1 MAISNAQSAAT
12 SAPATSQSSP
22 LVMRIIGAVALA
34 HLINDLIQAVL
45 PSIYPMLKASYGLT
59 FTQIGLITLTFQLTA
74 SLLQPWVGYHTDR
87 HPKPWLLPAGTVCT
101 LIGILMMS
109 VVGSFPMILLAAG
122 LIGVGS
128 STFHP
133 EASRVARLASGGR
146 FGLAQSTFQVG
157 GNAGSA
163 FGPLLAAAIIIP
175 YGQGHVAWFGL
186 FALFALFVLYR
197 ISRWY
202 ANHLSLFKLKQGQAA
217 THGLSKRRV
226 ISALVVL
233 GLLVFSK
240 YFYMASLTS
249 YFTFYLIEKFDLSV
263 ASSQLHLFLFLGA
276 VAAGTFFG
284 GPIGD
289 KIGRKAVIWF
299 SILGVAPFTL
309 MLPHVDLFWTSVL
322 SVVIGFIL
330 ASAFSAIVVY
340 AQELVPGNVG
350 MIAGVFFGL
359 MFGFGGIGAAL
370 LGHLA
375 DIHGIEYVYFLC
387 SFLPLLGVSGDLSAQ
402 NQKSLTLSLILSKA
416 GKSDAARHFHSGC
429 RRAAAPFLPAAG
441 DEAAPRASVVRYTQ
455 SSRHTF
461 DIR

>member
-1 MAISNAQSAAT
+1 
-12 SAPATSQSSP
+12 
-22 LVMRIIGAVALA
+22 MRIIGAVALA

-45 PSIYPMLKASYGLT
+45 PSIYPMLKDSYGLT
-59 FTQIGLITLTFQLTA
+59 FTQVGLITLTFQLTA
-74 SLLQPWVGYHTDR
+74 SLLQPWVGYYTDR
-87 HPKPWLLPAGTVCT
+87 HPKPYLLPMGMICT

-109 VVGSFPMILLAAG
+109 QVGSFPLILLAAG
-122 LIGVGS
+122 LIGIGS

-175 YGQGHVAWFGL
+175 FGQGNVAWFGL
-186 FALFALFVLYR
+186 FAVFALLVLYR

-217 THGLSKRRV
+217 THGLSKGRV
-226 ISALVVL
+226 LSALVVL

-240 YFYMASLTS
+240 YFYMSSLTS

-309 MLPHVDLFWTSVL
+309 LLPHVDLFWTSVL

-359 MFGFGGIGAAL
+359 MFGFGGVGAAL
-370 LGHLA
+370 LGYLA

-387 SFLPLLGVSGDLSAQ
+387 SFLPLLGVLA
-402 NQKSLTLSLILSKA
+402 I
-416 GKSDAARHFHSGC
+416 
-429 RRAAAPFLPAAG
+429 FLP
-441 DEAAPRASVVRYTQ
+441 RTKK
-455 SSRHTF
+455 T
-461 DIR
+461 

>member
-12 SAPATSQSSP
+12 SASATSQSSP

-109 VVGSFPMILLAAG
+109 VVSNFPMILLAAG

-202 ANHLSLFKLKQGQAA
+202 ANHLNLFKLKQGQTA
-217 THGLSKRRV
+217 THGLSKGRV

-322 SVVIGFIL
+322 AVVIGFIL

-350 MIAGVFFGL
+350 MIAGIFFGL

-387 SFLPLLGVSGDLSAQ
+387 SFLPLLGVLA
-402 NQKSLTLSLILSKA
+402 I
-416 GKSDAARHFHSGC
+416 
-429 RRAAAPFLPAAG
+429 FLPRTKKA
-441 DEAAPRASVVRYTQ
+441 
-455 SSRHTF
+455 
-461 DIR
+461 

>member
-1 MAISNAQSAAT
+1 MAISNVQSAPT
-12 SAPATSQSSP
+12 SVPASSPSSP

-45 PSIYPMLKASYGLT
+45 PSIYPMLKANYGLT
-59 FTQIGLITLTFQLTA
+59 FTQVGLITLTFQLTA

-122 LIGVGS
+122 LIGIGS

-175 YGQGHVAWFGL
+175 YGQGNVAWFGL

-202 ANHLSLFKLKQGQAA
+202 ANHLNLFKLKQGQAA
-217 THGLSKRRV
+217 THGLSKGRV

-249 YFTFYLIEKFDLSV
+249 YFTFYLIEKFDMSV

-289 KIGRKAVIWF
+289 RIGRKAVIWF

-309 MLPHVDLFWTSVL
+309 LLPHVDLFWTSVL

-387 SFLPLLGVSGDLSAQ
+387 SFLPLLGVLA
-402 NQKSLTLSLILSKA
+402 I
-416 GKSDAARHFHSGC
+416 
-429 RRAAAPFLPAAG
+429 FLP
-441 DEAAPRASVVRYTQ
+441 RTKKV
-455 SSRHTF
+455 
-461 DIR
+461 

>member
-1 MAISNAQSAAT
+1 
-12 SAPATSQSSP
+12 
-22 LVMRIIGAVALA
+22 MRIIGAVALA

-45 PSIYPMLKASYGLT
+45 PSIYPMLKDSYGLT
-59 FTQIGLITLTFQLTA
+59 FTQVGLITLTFQLTA
-74 SLLQPWVGYHTDR
+74 SLLQPWVGYYTDR
-87 HPKPWLLPAGTVCT
+87 HPKPYLLPMGMICT

-109 VVGSFPMILLAAG
+109 QVGSFPLILLAAG
-122 LIGVGS
+122 LIGIGS

-175 YGQGHVAWFGL
+175 FGQGNVAWFGL
-186 FALFALFVLYR
+186 FAVFALLVLYR

-217 THGLSKRRV
+217 THGLSQGRV
-226 ISALVVL
+226 LSALVVL

-240 YFYMASLTS
+240 YFYMSSLTS

-309 MLPHVDLFWTSVL
+309 LLPHVDLFWTSVL

-359 MFGFGGIGAAL
+359 MFGFGGVGAAL
-370 LGHLA
+370 LGFLA

-387 SFLPLLGVSGDLSAQ
+387 SFLPLLGVLA
-402 NQKSLTLSLILSKA
+402 I
-416 GKSDAARHFHSGC
+416 
-429 RRAAAPFLPAAG
+429 FLP
-441 DEAAPRASVVRYTQ
+441 RTKK
-455 SSRHTF
+455 T
-461 DIR
+461 

>member
-1 MAISNAQSAAT
+1 MSTSSTASPFSAA
-12 SAPATSQSSP
+12 SVARQASP
-22 LVMRIIGAVALA
+22 LVMRVIGACALA

-45 PSIYPMLKASYGLT
+45 PSIYPILKANYGLS

-87 HPKPWLLPAGTVCT
+87 HPKPWLLPTGSICT
-101 LIGILMMS
+101 LVGILMLAF
-109 VVGSFPMILLAAG
+109 VGSFGAILLASALVG
-122 LIGVGS
+122 IGS

-133 EASRVARLASGGR
+133 EASRIARLASGGR

-175 YGQGHVAWFGL
+175 YGQGHTAWFGL
-186 FALFALFVLYR
+186 FALFAIGVLYGL
-197 ISRWY
+197 SRWY
-202 ANHLSLFKLKQGQAA
+202 RGHLALFTLKPGSQA

-226 ISALVVL
+226 TFALVIL
-233 GLLVFSK
+233 ALLVFSK
-240 YFYMASLTS
+240 YFYMTSFTS

-263 ASSQLHLFLFLGA
+263 ASSQLYLFLFLGA

-289 KIGRKAVIWF
+289 RIGRKAVIWF
-299 SILGVAPFTL
+299 SILGAAPFTL
-309 MLPHVDLFWTSVL
+309 ALPYVDLFWTSVL
-322 SVVIGFIL
+322 SIVIGFIM

-350 MIAGVFFGL
+350 MIAGIFFGL

-370 LGHLA
+370 LGYLA
-375 DIHGIEYVYFLC
+375 DIHGINEVYTLC
-387 SFLPLLGVSGDLSAQ
+387 SYLPLLGI
-402 NQKSLTLSLILSKA
+402 LTIL
-416 GKSDAARHFHSGC
+416 
-429 RRAAAPFLPAAG
+429 LPSTKG
-441 DEAAPRASVVRYTQ
+441 V
-455 SSRHTF
+455 
-461 DIR
+461 

>member
-1 MAISNAQSAAT
+1 MAISNTQADIPSLA
-12 SAPATSQSSP
+12 APAQSSP

-45 PSIYPMLKASYGLT
+45 PSIYPMLKDSYGLT
-59 FTQIGLITLTFQLTA
+59 FTQVGLITLTFQLTA

-101 LIGILMMS
+101 LIGIVMMS
-109 VVGSFPMILLAAG
+109 MVGSFALILLAAA
-122 LIGVGS
+122 LIGIGS

-146 FGLAQSTFQVG
+146 YGLAQSTFQVG

-175 YGQGHVAWFGL
+175 YGQGNVAWFGL

-202 ANHLSLFKLKQGQAA
+202 ANHLNLFKLKQGQAA
-217 THGLSKRRV
+217 THGLSKGRV
-226 ISALVVL
+226 LSALVVL

-240 YFYMASLTS
+240 YFYMASFTS

-289 KIGRKAVIWF
+289 RIGRKAVIWF

-309 MLPHVDLFWTSVL
+309 ILPHVDLLWTSIL

-375 DIHGIEYVYFLC
+375 DIRGIEYVYWLC
-387 SFLPLLGVSGDLSAQ
+387 SFLPLLGVLA
-402 NQKSLTLSLILSKA
+402 I
-416 GKSDAARHFHSGC
+416 
-429 RRAAAPFLPAAG
+429 FLPSTRKA
-441 DEAAPRASVVRYTQ
+441 
-455 SSRHTF
+455 
-461 DIR
+461 

>member
-1 MAISNAQSAAT
+1 METLMAISNLQTTAS
-12 SAPATSQSSP
+12 PASTTSQTSP

-59 FTQIGLITLTFQLTA
+59 FTQVGLITLTFQLTA
-74 SLLQPWVGYHTDR
+74 SLLQPWVGYYTDR
-87 HPKPWLLPAGTVCT
+87 HPKPFLLPAGMICT

-109 VVGSFPMILLAAG
+109 QVGSFPLILLAAG
-122 LIGVGS
+122 LIGIGS

-146 FGLAQSTFQVG
+146 YGLAQSTFQVG
-157 GNAGSA
+157 GNVGSA

-175 YGQGHVAWFGL
+175 FGQGNVAWFGL
-186 FALFALFVLYR
+186 FAVFALGVLYA

-202 ANHLSLFKLKQGQAA
+202 SNHLNLFKLKQGQAA
-217 THGLSKRRV
+217 THGLSKGRV
-226 ISALVVL
+226 LSALVVL

-309 MLPHVDLFWTSVL
+309 LLPHVDLFWTSVL

-370 LGHLA
+370 LGYLA
-375 DIHGIEYVYFLC
+375 DIHGIEYVYGLC
-387 SFLPLLGVSGDLSAQ
+387 SFLPLLGVLA
-402 NQKSLTLSLILSKA
+402 I
-416 GKSDAARHFHSGC
+416 
-429 RRAAAPFLPAAG
+429 FLPRTRKA
-441 DEAAPRASVVRYTQ
+441 
-455 SSRHTF
+455 
-461 DIR
+461 

>member
-1 MAISNAQSAAT
+1 MALSNTQADTPSIP
-12 SAPATSQSSP
+12 APAQSSP

-45 PSIYPMLKASYGLT
+45 PSIYPMLKESYGLT
-59 FTQIGLITLTFQLTA
+59 FTQVGLITLTFQLTA

-101 LIGILMMS
+101 LIGIVMMS
-109 VVGSFPMILLAAG
+109 MVGSFPLILLAAA
-122 LIGVGS
+122 LIGIGS

-146 FGLAQSTFQVG
+146 YGLAQSTFQVG

-175 YGQGHVAWFGL
+175 YGQGNVAWFGL

-202 ANHLSLFKLKQGQAA
+202 ANHLNLFKLKQGQAA
-217 THGLSKRRV
+217 THGLSKGRV
-226 ISALVVL
+226 LSALVVL

-240 YFYMASLTS
+240 YFYMASFTS

-289 KIGRKAVIWF
+289 RIGRKAVIWF

-309 MLPHVDLFWTSVL
+309 ILPHVDLLWTSIL
-322 SVVIGFIL
+322 SIVIGFIL

-375 DIHGIEYVYFLC
+375 DIRGIEYVYWLC
-387 SFLPLLGVSGDLSAQ
+387 SFLPLFGVLA
-402 NQKSLTLSLILSKA
+402 I
-416 GKSDAARHFHSGC
+416 
-429 RRAAAPFLPAAG
+429 FLPRTKKA
-441 DEAAPRASVVRYTQ
+441 
-455 SSRHTF
+455 
-461 DIR
+461 

>member
-1 MAISNAQSAAT
+1 MAISNTQAVT
-12 SAPATSQSSP
+12 PPVTAPAQSSP

-45 PSIYPMLKASYGLT
+45 PSIYPMLKDSYGLT
-59 FTQIGLITLTFQLTA
+59 FTQVGLITLTFQLTA

-101 LIGILMMS
+101 LVGIVMMS
-109 VVGSFPMILLAAG
+109 MVGSFALILLAAA
-122 LIGVGS
+122 LIGIGS

-175 YGQGHVAWFGL
+175 YGQGNVAWFGL

-202 ANHLSLFKLKQGQAA
+202 ANHLNLFKLKQGQAA
-217 THGLSKRRV
+217 THGLSKGRV
-226 ISALVVL
+226 LSALVVL

-240 YFYMASLTS
+240 YFYMASFTS

-289 KIGRKAVIWF
+289 RIGRKAVIWF

-309 MLPHVDLFWTSVL
+309 ILPHVDLLWTSIL

-375 DIHGIEYVYFLC
+375 DIRGIEYVYWLC
-387 SFLPLLGVSGDLSAQ
+387 SFLPLFGVLA
-402 NQKSLTLSLILSKA
+402 I
-416 GKSDAARHFHSGC
+416 
-429 RRAAAPFLPAAG
+429 FLPRTRKA
-441 DEAAPRASVVRYTQ
+441 
-455 SSRHTF
+455 
-461 DIR
+461 

>member
-1 MAISNAQSAAT
+1 MAISNTPAVT
-12 SAPATSQSSP
+12 PPVTAPAQSSP

-45 PSIYPMLKASYGLT
+45 PSIYPMLKDSYGLT
-59 FTQIGLITLTFQLTA
+59 FTQVGLITLTFQLTA

-101 LIGILMMS
+101 LVGIVMMS
-109 VVGSFPMILLAAG
+109 MVGSFALILLAAA
-122 LIGVGS
+122 LIGIGS

-175 YGQGHVAWFGL
+175 YRQGNVAWFGL

-202 ANHLSLFKLKQGQAA
+202 ANHLNLFKLKQGQAA
-217 THGLSKRRV
+217 THGLSKGRV
-226 ISALVVL
+226 LSALVVL

-240 YFYMASLTS
+240 YFYMASFTS

-289 KIGRKAVIWF
+289 RIGRKAVIWF

-309 MLPHVDLFWTSVL
+309 ILPHVDLLWTSIL

-375 DIHGIEYVYFLC
+375 DIRGIEYVYWLC
-387 SFLPLLGVSGDLSAQ
+387 SFLPLFGVLA
-402 NQKSLTLSLILSKA
+402 I
-416 GKSDAARHFHSGC
+416 
-429 RRAAAPFLPAAG
+429 FLPRTKKA
-441 DEAAPRASVVRYTQ
+441 
-455 SSRHTF
+455 
-461 DIR
+461 